1 MNDYKDIPDNRAL
14 SRSMLDNAI
23 DNRYYWRI
31 GQVPIGPDP
40 SPPPVVDK
48 QLVTKGRAIEACIVD
63 KTAPIEYNRI
73 IVKQSAV
80 GVAGSPVGAVGGTIW
95 KVHVLGAYYNYS
107 TLYAG
112 NFSQFRD
119 ITGAVYDT
127 GCLVMVDAQG
137 VFIRSYDFYV
147 DYSVLNEDGYFSSS
161 HIKSSIDEYRKLK
174 NKVKIGRAHV

>member
-1 MNDYKDIPDNRAL
+1 ML
-14 SRSMLDNAI
+14 FRS
-23 DNRYYWRI
+23 
-31 GQVPIGPDP
+31 
-40 SPPPVVDK
+40 
-48 QLVTKGRAIEACIVD
+48 
-63 KTAPIEYNRI
+63 
-73 IVKQSAV
+73 
-80 GVAGSPVGAVGGTIW
+80 AVGGTIW

-147 DYSVLNEDGYFSSS
+147 DYSVLNEDAGIFDIVEIGNGAIMCVGLWTSYTYGVTVYSQERNAMPIYIDEQLGDPPGKPISSS
-161 HIKSSIDEYRKLK
+161 AFWYFNSTSGDRKSTRLNSS
-174 NKVKIGRAHV
+174 HT